1 MIQNISYDMKHFTL
15 VISLNILKEA
25 HEDLFA
31 LCQKIY
37 QIQGFLYPNI
47 FINSVVICILLLN
60 EVVCNF
66 IICPFRCFLFF
77 FLRYKSDK
85 RQFSKTQQGK
95 KNLNLKLVDGI
106 IYIVVYDLCILN
118 GGKKINI
125 HFSISKTGN

>member
-77 FLRYKSDK
+77 FYDIKVTNVNFQK
-85 RQFSKTQQGK
+85 HSKE
-95 KNLNLKLVDGI
+95 
-106 IYIVVYDLCILN
+106 
-118 GGKKINI
+118 KKI
-125 HFSISKTGN
+125 